1 MCSAFPCFL
10 KPPGLNVPDIIVPD
24 DMIPNKSTS
33 LSSTGY
39 SVLKPFLTK
48 QGREVDR
55 VLGDGNC
62 LFRAFSKA
70 ICGVEDYHLHLRKA
84 IAEFEADNH
93 NLFKPIHET
102 VNRTKFHTHVQNIKK
117 LYTWGT
123 STEIIAAA
131 TLFQVE
137 VYIATDSYRPGVP
150 MWLQYTPK
158 PISLLANA
166 TILPYLPK
174 HNISIQCD
182 FHWIELTHVSSIHF
196 DTTKSLKG
204 YTLSRPKLE
213 GATSTVASVL

>member
-1 MCSAFPCFL
+1 MCSAFLCFL

-39 SVLKPFLTK
+39 SVSKPFLTK

-55 VLGDGNC
+55 VLGDGNY

-84 IAEFEADNH
+84 IEADNH

-131 TLFQVE
+131 AAAATLFQVE

-166 TILPYLPK
+166 TILQYQ
-174 HNISIQCD
+174 H
-182 FHWIELTHVSSIHF
+182 
-196 DTTKSLKG
+196 
-204 YTLSRPKLE
+204 
-213 GATSTVASVL
+213 TV

>member
-1 MCSAFPCFL
+1 MCSAFPSFL

-24 DMIPNKSTS
+24 DMNTIKST
-33 LSSTGY
+33 LPSSTGY

-48 QGREVDR
+48 QQRELDR

-93 NLFKPIHET
+93 NLFKSTHEA
-102 VNRTKFHTHVQNIKK
+102 VNQTKFSTHVQNIKK

-137 VYIATDSYRPGVP
+137 VYVATDSYRPGVP
-150 MWLQYTPK
+150 MWLQYRPK
-158 PISLLANA
+158 PISLLAN
-166 TILPYLPK
+166 TTNLPYLSK
-174 HNISIQCD
+174 HNINPQCD
-182 FHWIELTHVSSIHF
+182 FHWIELTHVSSVHF
-196 DTTKSLKG
+196 DTTKPLKG
-204 YTLSRPKLE
+204 CTLSKPMLE
-213 GATSTVASVL
+213 GVTSNISNVL

>member
-93 NLFKPIHET
+93 NLLSPFMKQLIGLNFT
-102 VNRTKFHTHVQNIKK
+102 HTYKT
-117 LYTWGT
+117 LRSYTH
-123 STEIIAAA
+123 
-131 TLFQVE
+131 
-137 VYIATDSYRPGVP
+137 GVLAQRS
-150 MWLQYTPK
+150 LQQP
-158 PISLLANA
+158 PS
-166 TILPYLPK
+166 
-174 HNISIQCD
+174 
-182 FHWIELTHVSSIHF
+182 F
-196 DTTKSLKG
+196 
-204 YTLSRPKLE
+204 R
-213 GATSTVASVL
+213 

>member
-10 KPPGLNVPDIIVPD
+10 KPPGLNVPGLNVPDIIVPD
-24 DMIPNKSTS
+24 DMIPNKSTL

-70 ICGVEDYHLHLRKA
+70 VYGGVEDYHLHLRKA

-93 NLFKPIHET
+93 KPIHET
-102 VNRTKFHTHVQNIKK
+102 VYRTKFHTHVQNIKK

-137 VYIATDSYRPGVP
+137 VYIATDSYRPRVP

-158 PISLLANA
+158 PIS
-166 TILPYLPK
+166 
-174 HNISIQCD
+174 IS
-182 FHWIELTHVSSIHF
+182 
-196 DTTKSLKG
+196 
-204 YTLSRPKLE
+204 
-213 GATSTVASVL
+213 